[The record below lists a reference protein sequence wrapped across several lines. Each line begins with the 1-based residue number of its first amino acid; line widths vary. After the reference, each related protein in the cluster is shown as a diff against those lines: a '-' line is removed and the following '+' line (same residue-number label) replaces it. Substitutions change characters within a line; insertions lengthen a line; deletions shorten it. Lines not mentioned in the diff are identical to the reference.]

1 MRLGVLI
8 EGPQFGA
15 ALLFDQPLPLRIHM
29 LSNEKAPMRLLLA
42 TTLASLLA
50 LGSGAEAQVLKP
62 GLQPGLTRAPDSAR
76 KISLAEAIRLAQQN
90 SPQAI
95 QAEGTERTSKAARVS
110 AIGAIMPSATLSAGR
125 VIQFGG
131 GQTRTNQNGEQVA
144 IASAPTNSTGL
155 SLNMTL
161 FDGGQRLYN
170 LRTAKSQIDAA
181 QANRVAVKYNVA
193 LSVKQQYYAV
203 LAAIES
209 EDAARF
215 QMAQANEQF
224 KTSIAKVRAGVATR
238 SDSLRGVIQVG
249 NAQLALINAQSS
261 KEAADASLTRLVG
274 SEVPVTAD
282 PKSLQENMA
291 ALPDSAEL
299 AGLAKNGPAVE
310 QARANLDAAE
320 ESRKASKATYLPSL
334 SANYSRTGSGV
345 DPRFGLGNDP
355 YAYNGRLSF
364 SLSYPIFNNFQRE
377 EQVVRAKV
385 AEVNAQATL
394 RDTQLGAQESLTQ
407 YIGALRGAS
416 QRVAVQVASVTAA
429 EEDVRVQQQRY
440 NIGAS
445 TLLDL
450 ITSQAALAQAQQ
462 ALIQA
467 RYDYRIA
474 RAQLEALIGRELK

>member
-1 MRLGVLI
+1 MTMSFKKLAPMALRAATIL
-8 EGPQFGA
+8 
-15 ALLFDQPLPLRIHM
+15 ALLP
-29 LSNEKAPMRLLLA
+29 
-42 TTLASLLA
+42 A
-50 LGSGAEAQVLKP
+50 LGAPAAAQVNP
-62 GLQPGLTRAPDSAR
+62 GLQPGLTRAPGVAR
-76 KISLAEAIRLAQQN
+76 RISLNEAIRLAEQN

-95 QAEGTERTSKAARVS
+95 QAEGTARTSKAARMS
-110 AIGAIMPSATLSAGR
+110 AIGAILPSASLSAGR
-125 VIQFGG
+125 VIQYGG
-131 GQTRTNQNGEQVA
+131 GATRLNQNGEQVT
-144 IASAPTNSTGL
+144 IAQKPVNSTGF
-155 SLNMTL
+155 SMSMSL

-170 LRTAKSQIDAA
+170 LRTAQSQIEAA
-181 QANRVAVKYNVA
+181 EANRVVVKYSVA
-193 LSVKQQYYAV
+193 LNVKQQYYAV

-249 NAQLALINAQSS
+249 NAQLALINAQSN
-261 KEAADASLTRLVG
+261 KEAADAALTRLVG

-282 PKSLQENMA
+282 PSSVQENMA
-291 ALPDSAEL
+291 ALPDSVEL
-299 AGLAKNGPAVE
+299 ALLARNGPAVKE
-310 QARANLDAAE
+310 ALANLDAAK

-334 SANYSRTGSGV
+334 SASYSRSGSGT
-345 DPRFGLGNDP
+345 DPRFGLGDDP
-355 YAYNGRLSF
+355 FSYNGRLSF

-385 AEVNAQATL
+385 AEVNARAAL
-394 RDTQLGAQESLTQ
+394 RDTELAAQETLTQ
-407 YIGALRGAS
+407 NIGALRSAS
-416 QRVAVQVASVTAA
+416 QRVAVQAASVAAA

-450 ITSQAALAQAQQ
+450 ITSQAALATAQQ

-474 RAQLEALIGRELK
+474 RAQLEALIGRDLQ

>member
-1 MRLGVLI
+1 MRLFSVTTL
-8 EGPQFGA
+8 A
-15 ALLFDQPLPLRIHM
+15 
-29 LSNEKAPMRLLLA
+29 LLLA
-42 TTLASLLA
+42 A
-50 LGSGAEAQVLKP
+50 GSGAAAEAQVLKP
-62 GLQPGLTRAPDSAR
+62 GLQPGLARGPDNAR

-95 QAEGTERTSKAARVS
+95 QAEGTERTSKAAKVS
-110 AIGAIMPSATLSAGR
+110 AIGAILPSATLSAGR

-131 GQTRTNQNGEQVA
+131 GQTRVNQNGEEVT
-144 IASAPTNSTGL
+144 IASAPVNSTGFN
-155 SLNMTL
+155 LNMTL

-170 LRTAKSQIDAA
+170 LRTAKSQIEAA
-181 QANRVAVKYNVA
+181 EANRVAVKYNVA
-193 LSVKQQYYAV
+193 LNVKQQYYAV

-215 QMAQANEQF
+215 QMAQATEQF

-249 NAQLALINAQSS
+249 NAQLALITAQSN
-261 KEAADASLTRLVG
+261 KEAADAALTRLVG

-282 PKSLQENMA
+282 PKSVQENMA

-299 AGLAKNGPAVE
+299 AALAKNGPAVE

-334 SANYSRTGSGV
+334 SASYSRSGSGT
-345 DPRFGLGNDP
+345 DTRFGLGDDP
-355 YAYNGRLSF
+355 FSYNGRLSF
-364 SLSYPIFNNFQRE
+364 SLSYPVFNNFQRE

-416 QRVAVQVASVTAA
+416 QRVAVQVASVAAA

-474 RAQLEALIGRELK
+474 RAQLEALIGRDLL

>member
-1 MRLGVLI
+1 MRLI
-8 EGPQFGA
+8 SA
-15 ALLFDQPLPLRIHM
+15 
-29 LSNEKAPMRLLLA
+29 K
-42 TTLASLLA
+42 TLALLLA
-50 LGSGAEAQVLKP
+50 LGSSASAQVLKP
-62 GLQPGLTRAPDSAR
+62 GLQPGLTRAPDSVR
-76 KISLAEAIRLAQQN
+76 KISLSEAIRLAQQN

-110 AIGAIMPSATLSAGR
+110 AIGAILPSASLSMGR
-125 VIQFGG
+125 SFQFGG
-131 GQTRTNQNGEQVA
+131 AQTRVNQNGEQVTVTT
-144 IASAPTNSTGL
+144 APVNSTGL
-155 SLNMTL
+155 NLNMTL

-170 LRTAKSQIDAA
+170 LRTAKSQIEAA
-181 QANRVAVKYNVA
+181 EANRVAVKYNVA
-193 LSVKQQYYAV
+193 LNVKQQYYGV

-209 EDAARF
+209 EDAARL

-249 NAQLALINAQSS
+249 NAQLALITAQSN
-261 KEAADASLTRLVG
+261 KEAADAALTRLVG

-282 PKSLQENMA
+282 PASVQENMA

-299 AGLAKNGPAVE
+299 ATLAKNGPAVE
-310 QARANLDAAE
+310 QARAELDAAE
-320 ESRKASKATYLPSL
+320 ESRKASKTTYLPSL
-334 SANYSRTGSGV
+334 SASYSRSGSGI
-345 DPRFGLGNDP
+345 DSRFGLGPDP
-355 YAYNGRLSF
+355 FSYNGRLSF
-364 SLSYPIFNNFQRE
+364 SLSYPVFNNFLRE

-385 AEVNAQATL
+385 AEINAQASL
-394 RDTQLGAQESLTQ
+394 RDTELGAQESLTQ

-416 QRVAVQVASVTAA
+416 QRVAVQVASVAAA

-450 ITSQAALAQAQQ
+450 ITSQAALATAQQ

-474 RAQLEALIGRELK
+474 RAQLEALIGRGLR

>member
-1 MRLGVLI
+1 MSLNDRN
-8 EGPQFGA
+8 PTS
-15 ALLFDQPLPLRIHM
+15 LLPAI
-29 LSNEKAPMRLLLA
+29 
-42 TTLASLLA
+42 TLALVLA
-50 LGSGAEAQVLKP
+50 LSTGTAAGAQVLQP
-62 GLQPGLTRAPDSAR
+62 GLQPGLTRSPESAR
-76 KISLAEAIRLAQQN
+76 KISLDEAIRMAQRN

-110 AIGAIMPSATLSAGR
+110 AIGAILPSASLSAGR

-131 GQTRTNQNGEQVA
+131 GQVRTNSNGEQVTV
-144 IASAPTNSTGL
+144 ASDPVNSTGL
-155 SLNMTL
+155 NLNMTL

-170 LRTAKSQIDAA
+170 LRTSKSQIEAA
-181 QANRVAVKYNVA
+181 EANRVSVKYSVA
-193 LSVKQQYYAV
+193 LDVKQQYYAV

-209 EDAARF
+209 EDAARL
-215 QMAQANEQF
+215 QMAQATEQF
-224 KTSIAKVRAGVATR
+224 KSSIAKVRAGVATR

-274 SEVPVTAD
+274 SDVPVTAD
-282 PKSLQENMA
+282 PGSIQENLA

-299 AGLAKNGPAVE
+299 AALAKNGPAVE

-320 ESRKASKATYLPSL
+320 EAKKASKATYLPSL
-334 SANYSRTGSGV
+334 SASYSRSGSGT
-345 DPRFGLGNDP
+345 DRRFGLGDDP
-355 YAYNGRLSF
+355 FSYNGRLSF
-364 SLSYPIFNNFQRE
+364 SLSYPIFNNFNRE

-394 RDTQLGAQESLTQ
+394 RDTQLAAQQSLTQ
-407 YIGALRGAS
+407 NIGALRSAS
-416 QRVAVQVASVTAA
+416 QRVAVQVASVAAA

-450 ITSQAALAQAQQ
+450 ITSQAALATAQQ

-474 RAQLEALIGRELK
+474 RAQLEALIGRELQ

>member
-1 MRLGVLI
+1 MPTR
-8 EGPQFGA
+8 PF
-15 ALLFDQPLPLRIHM
+15 
-29 LSNEKAPMRLLLA
+29 S
-42 TTLASLLA
+42 TLMLA
-50 LGSGAEAQVLKP
+50 LFVTITSGAVAEAQVLQP

-76 KISLAEAIRLAQQN
+76 KISLDEAIRMAQQN

-95 QAEGTERTSKAARVS
+95 QAEGTERTTRAARVS
-110 AIGAIMPSATLSAGR
+110 AIGAILPSVSLSAGR
-125 VIQFGG
+125 SIQFGG
-131 GQTRTNQNGEQVA
+131 GQTRLNQNGEEVTT
-144 IASAPTNSTGL
+144 ASAPVNSTGIN
-155 SLNMTL
+155 LNMTL

-170 LRTAKSQIDAA
+170 LRTSKSEIEAA
-181 QANRVAVKYNVA
+181 EANSVAVKYDVA
-193 LSVKQQYYAV
+193 LTVKQQYYAV
-203 LAAIES
+203 LAALES

-215 QMAQANEQF
+215 QMAQATEQF

-249 NAQLALINAQSS
+249 NAQLALINAQSN
-261 KEAADASLTRLVG
+261 KEAANAALTRLVG
-274 SEVPVTAD
+274 SEIPVTAD
-282 PKSLQENMA
+282 PGSLQENMA

-299 AGLAKNGPAVE
+299 AVLAKNGPAVE

-334 SANYSRTGSGV
+334 SASYSRSGSGT
-345 DPRFGLGNDP
+345 DPRFGLGPDP
-355 YAYNGRLSF
+355 FSYNGRLSF

-385 AEVNAQATL
+385 AEINAQASL
-394 RDTQLGAQESLTQ
+394 RDTQLGAQASLTQ
-407 YIGALRGAS
+407 NIGALRGAS
-416 QRVAVQVASVTAA
+416 QRVAVQAASVAAA

-450 ITSQAALAQAQQ
+450 ITSQAALATAQQ

-474 RAQLEALIGRELK
+474 RAQLEALIGRELQ

>member
-1 MRLGVLI
+1 MPPNG
-8 EGPQFGA
+8 
-15 ALLFDQPLPLRIHM
+15 RI
-29 LSNEKAPMRLLLA
+29 PTRLLSA
-42 TTLASLLA
+42 TTLALVLA
-50 LGSGAEAQVLKP
+50 LGSVTAASAQILKP

-76 KISLAEAIRLAQQN
+76 KLSLEEAIRMAQRN
-90 SPQAI
+90 SPDAI

-110 AIGAIMPSATLSAGR
+110 AIGAIMPSASLSAGR
-125 VIQFGG
+125 TIQFGG
-131 GQTRTNQNGEQVA
+131 GQTRINQNGEQVTV
-144 IASAPTNSTGL
+144 ASDPVNSTGL
-155 SLNMTL
+155 NLNMTL

-170 LRTAKSQIDAA
+170 LRTAKSQIEAA
-181 QANRVAVKYNVA
+181 EANRVAVKYNVA
-193 LSVKQQYYAV
+193 LNVKQQYYAV

-215 QMAQANEQF
+215 QMAQATEQF

-282 PKSLQENMA
+282 PASIQENLA

-299 AGLAKNGPAVE
+299 AALAKNGPAVE
-310 QARANLDAAE
+310 QARASLDAAE

-334 SANYSRTGSGV
+334 SASYSRSGSGT
-345 DPRFGLGNDP
+345 DKRFGLGDDP
-355 YAYNGRLSF
+355 FSYNGRLSF

-385 AEVNAQATL
+385 AEINAQATL

-407 YIGALRGAS
+407 NIGALRSAS
-416 QRVAVQVASVTAA
+416 QRVAVQVASVAAA

-450 ITSQAALAQAQQ
+450 ITSQAALATAQQ

-474 RAQLEALIGRELK
+474 RAQLEALIGRELQ